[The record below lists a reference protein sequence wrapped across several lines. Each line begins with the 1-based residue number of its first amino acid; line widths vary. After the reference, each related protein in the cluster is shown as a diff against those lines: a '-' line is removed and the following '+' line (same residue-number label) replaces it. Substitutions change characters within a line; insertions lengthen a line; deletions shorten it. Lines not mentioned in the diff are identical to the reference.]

1 MWPFWKEWINLNP
14 ECVQSQGGDL
24 VFENFQAL
32 RRRLCCHMEASWM
45 INFQSIFLI
54 WNISKYFQRKTR
66 KKGGRGRGRR
76 KRWLS
81 LPSGKE
87 LETFIQRNFLPINV
101 SVHPDQNLQ
110 TAYHPKPKHLSLFFS
125 EKWRVLILVS
135 ASKLPEQWCWVQEG
149 VTTSPCLP
157 LWFIRHSQ
165 ENRECWEWIK
175 MMWGQGKWWLQM
187 RPMSC
192 FQKYSSL

>member
-1 MWPFWKEWINLNP
+1 MCPKPRRGLGIWELPSTSKMALLSHGSKLND
-14 ECVQSQGGDL
+14 QFSKH
-24 VFENFQAL
+24 FSN
-32 RRRLCCHMEASWM
+32 M
-45 INFQSIFLI
+45 
-54 WNISKYFQRKTR
+54 KYFKIFSKENKEKRRKR
-66 KKGGRGRGRR
+66 RRGRR

-135 ASKLPEQWCWVQEG
+135 ASKLPKQWCWVQEG